1 VTIWYSADEVAIDV
15 GRLSAVASRLHS
27 VLGSGALRCE
37 DPSLTVLVDEWSLYF
52 AEHAMALFDRLPL
65 RAGFDRASV
74 VHVGAYGP
82 ALALIDQRSQEGE
95 ELFFFAGF
103 VTGVLPVLRRDAAA
117 LAQRTGDIAEKSLR
131 RSLAFFALDL
141 EAMAVAGADR
151 LSQLTTHAGSR
162 ALVNSLPSTLP
173 EITLR
178 ARRLA

>member
-1 VTIWYSADEVAIDV
+1 MKQAKQELPKQPKAATWAQV
-15 GRLSAVASRLHS
+15 RQ
-27 VLGSGALRCE
+27 VL
-37 DPSLTVLVDEWSLYF
+37 DNPSLP
-52 AEHAMALFDRLPL
+52 LPL
-65 RAGFDRASV
+65 FAAIT
-74 VHVGAYGP
+74 
-82 ALALIDQRSQEGE
+82 LAWHS
-95 ELFFFAGF
+95 
-103 VTGVLPVLRRDAAA
+103 
-117 LAQRTGDIAEKSLR
+117 AQRTGDIAEKSLR